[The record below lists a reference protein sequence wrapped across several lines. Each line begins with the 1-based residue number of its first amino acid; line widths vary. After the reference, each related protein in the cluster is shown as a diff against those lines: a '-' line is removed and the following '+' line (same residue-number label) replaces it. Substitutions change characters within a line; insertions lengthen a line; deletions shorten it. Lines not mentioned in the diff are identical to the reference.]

1 MTTAPTIEGP
11 TEQGQ
16 GGEPRSWFDIAVAF
30 AGEMVHPVFRRGDL
44 AELRRMKPEEPDAAI
59 FWRLLAGQGLL
70 EGQGMSREL
79 ESKWGL
85 ILHGIA
91 LMTPTVEADSDSAKP
106 RSSAHDPTVPV
117 GLALFQGGD
126 GNRTR
131 AFYSESR
138 LNRLLT
144 ARGPMLHTLLART
157 FRMLGTDQALNWRQM
172 AQLILHEGYR
182 EDSAERVRH
191 QIARAYYQAERRGTQ
206 AAQAAAE

>member
-16 GGEPRSWFDIAVAF
+16 GREPRSWFDIAVGF
-30 AGEMVHPVFRRGDL
+30 AGEMVHPSFSRGDL

-59 FWRLLAGQGLL
+59 FWRLLARQGLL
-70 EGQGMSREL
+70 EGREMSREL
-79 ESKWGL
+79 ENKWGL

-91 LMTPTVEADSDSAKP
+91 LMTSTVEGDGDSDRP
-106 RSSAHDPTVPV
+106 RASAHDPTVPV

-157 FRMLGTDQALNWRQM
+157 FRMLGTDQAFNWRQM
-172 AQLILHEGYR
+172 ARLILHENYS
-182 EDSAERVRH
+182 EESAEQVRH
-191 QIARAYYQAERRGTQ
+191 QIARAYYQAERRSTQ
-206 AAQAAAE
+206 AAQAADE

>member
-1 MTTAPTIEGP
+1 MTTAPTIEEL

-16 GGEPRSWFDIAVAF
+16 GGEPRSWFDIAVGF
-30 AGEMVHPVFRRGDL
+30 AGEMVHPAFRRGDL
-44 AELRRMKPEEPDAAI
+44 AELRRMKPEEPGAAI

-70 EGQGMSREL
+70 EGQEMSREL

-126 GNRTR
+126 GSRTM

-157 FRMLGTDQALNWRQM
+157 FRMLGTDQGL
-172 AQLILHEGYR
+172 QLAADG
-182 EDSAERVRH
+182 A
-191 QIARAYYQAERRGTQ
+191 AYSPRGLSRGQRGTS
-206 AAQAAAE
+206 AASNRPCLLPSGTARHSGCPSR

>member
-1 MTTAPTIEGP
+1 MATAPTIEEL

-16 GGEPRSWFDIAVAF
+16 GGEPRSWFDVAVGF
-30 AGEMVHPVFRRGDL
+30 AGEMVHPAFRRGDL

-59 FWRLLAGQGLL
+59 FWRLLARQGLL
-70 EGQGMSREL
+70 EGEEMSREL

-126 GNRTR
+126 GSRTR

-138 LNRLLT
+138 FNRLLT

-157 FRMLGTDQALNWRQM
+157 FRMLGTDQAFNWRQM
-172 AQLILHEGYR
+172 AQLILHEGFR
-182 EDSAERVRH
+182 EGSAERVRH
-191 QIARAYYQAERRGTQ
+191 QIARAYYQAERRGTR
-206 AAQAAAE
+206 AAQAADE